1 MTHDPSAER
10 RMVDYVVVGGGPAG
24 EFLRR
29 GSGLLTSNAAEA
41 GGFVRSR
48 PTVDR
53 PDLQKAH

>member
-1 MTHDPSAER
+1 MTH
-10 RMVDYVVVGGGPAG
+10 PAAPNG
-24 EFLRR
+24 AWSTTSSSGAGRPVSFLRR